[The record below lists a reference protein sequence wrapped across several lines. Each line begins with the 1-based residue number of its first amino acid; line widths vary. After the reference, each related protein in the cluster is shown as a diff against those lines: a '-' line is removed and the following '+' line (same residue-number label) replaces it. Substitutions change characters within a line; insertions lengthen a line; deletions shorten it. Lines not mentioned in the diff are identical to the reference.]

1 MIFGLGNVGA
11 IIGALVAERIA
22 RRFGVG
28 PTIVGSAL
36 LGAPGL
42 LLLAL
47 APAAFP
53 VPFLVAGSFLQ
64 GFEIVVYNINQLSFR
79 QAITPTSM
87 LGRMNATMRF
97 IVWGTIPLGSIAG
110 GIIATVVGLQQAI
123 LVGAFGA
130 FLAVIPLVVTPV
142 RTIRDMPTQA
152 GDPEDPAAGAD
163 VSRGAVSPRAGP
175 RPPPAGLRRRR
186 RR

>member
-1 MIFGLGNVGA
+1 
-11 IIGALVAERIA
+11 
-22 RRFGVG
+22 
-28 PTIVGSAL
+28 
-36 LGAPGL
+36 
-42 LLLAL
+42 
-47 APAAFP
+47 
-53 VPFLVAGSFLQ
+53 
-64 GFEIVVYNINQLSFR
+64 
-79 QAITPTSM
+79 M

-152 GDPEDPAAGAD
+152 GDPEDP
-163 VSRGAVSPRAGP
+163 
-175 RPPPAGLRRRR
+175 RPAP
-186 RR
+186 